1 MTISNLEKIKCP
13 KGHIF
18 EAQLIS
24 AISVSDN
31 FELKEALIAGEVN
44 LVTCPDKLSRTSN
57 SIAWL
62 K

>member
-1 MTISNLEKIKCP
+1 MAISNLEKIKCH

-31 FELKEALIAGEVN
+31 FELKEALISGELN
-44 LVTCPDKLSRTSN
+44 LVTCPECGQIFYAEVLIN
-57 SIAWL
+57 
-62 K
+62 